1 MNEIVYRGESN
12 QPLTNSKLVAEVF
25 EKPHDNVLKAIRKI
39 LQGGIVKN
47 DETPMFEETTYIN
60 EQNKQSYPMF
70 IMNQDGFTLLA
81 MGFNGKKAMEFKL
94 KYIEAFNAMK
104 RQIEESNPSVP
115 QNYLEALKSLVK
127 AEEEKQQLALENK
140 KQQEQILTISKT
152 NMELGNKITEMLP
165 KVSYY
170 DKILQSN
177 ATMTVTQIAQDY
189 GMTAMRLNKELES
202 MRIQHKVRGQW
213 ILFAQFLEGGYVH
226 SRAVEIVRSDGRH
239 DVKYNTEWTTKGRIF
254 LYESLKA
261 KGILPL
267 IEQENTPSIRA
278 LVEQSQPRQ
287 LVTVNKPSNSTDMI
301 DPEIKEQLDRIEQYS
316 LIAAKNV
323 LNINEAAIILG
334 MTVRGVREN
343 VRNRIIP
350 CYKPNVNRLY
360 FKKSELEEWMTQNRR
375 KSMAELKSEAAAYCF
390 TH

>member
-25 EKPHDNVLKAIRKI
+25 GKEHRNVVRDIKNLIEGGVLKNE
-39 LQGGIVKN
+39 Q
-47 DETPMFEETTYIN
+47 TPMFEETTYIN

-104 RQIEESNPSVP
+104 RQIEQSKPSVP

-189 GMTAMRLNKELES
+189 GMSAMKLNKELEA
-202 MRIQHKVRGQW
+202 MKIQHKVRGQW
-213 ILFAQFLEGGYVH
+213 ILYGKFITGGYVH
-226 SRAVEIVRSDGRH
+226 SRAVDIIRSDGRH

-267 IEQENTPSIRA
+267 IEQENTPSDKGTGGTEPSKA
-278 LVEQSQPRQ
+278 ASASQQ
-287 LVTVNKPSNSTDMI
+287 T
-301 DPEIKEQLDRIEQYS
+301 IKF
-316 LIAAKNV
+316 N
-323 LNINEAAIILG
+323 
-334 MTVRGVREN
+334 
-343 VRNRIIP
+343 
-350 CYKPNVNRLY
+350 
-360 FKKSELEEWMTQNRR
+360 
-375 KSMAELKSEAAAYCF
+375 
-390 TH
+390 

>member
-1 MNEIVYRGESN
+1 MNEISTIVDGDRMTSL
-12 QPLTNSKLVAEVF
+12 QIAEITG
-25 EKPHDNVLKAIRKI
+25 KPHADVMKAIRKMEPAWFKI
-39 LQGGIVKN
+39 NEGNFSLVDYQDKKGETRPCYSLNKEECLYIATKFN
-47 DETPMFEETTYIN
+47 DEARAKLIKRWKELEE
-60 EQNKQSYPMF
+60 QHQK
-70 IMNQDGFTLLA
+70 
-81 MGFNGKKAMEFKL
+81 
-94 KYIEAFNAMK
+94 
-104 RQIEESNPSVP
+104 PSVP

-189 GMTAMRLNKELES
+189 GMSAMRLNKELES

-226 SRAVEIVRSDGRH
+226 SRAVDIVRSDGRH

-267 IEQENTPSIRA
+267 IEQENTPSDKGTGRTEPSKA
-278 LVEQSQPRQ
+278 ASASQQ
-287 LVTVNKPSNSTDMI
+287 T
-301 DPEIKEQLDRIEQYS
+301 IKF
-316 LIAAKNV
+316 N
-323 LNINEAAIILG
+323 
-334 MTVRGVREN
+334 
-343 VRNRIIP
+343 
-350 CYKPNVNRLY
+350 
-360 FKKSELEEWMTQNRR
+360 
-375 KSMAELKSEAAAYCF
+375 
-390 TH
+390 

>member
-1 MNEIVYRGESN
+1 MNEISNIVDGDRMASLQIAEITGKAHKDIMRAIRNMEPAWQNVCGRKFALTSREVN
-12 QPLTNSKLVAEVF
+12 QPN
-25 EKPHDNVLKAIRKI
+25 
-39 LQGGIVKN
+39 GGTRETSCFSLNKEECLYIATKFN
-47 DETPMFEETTYIN
+47 DEARAKLIKRWKELEE
-60 EQNKQSYPMF
+60 QHQK
-70 IMNQDGFTLLA
+70 
-81 MGFNGKKAMEFKL
+81 
-94 KYIEAFNAMK
+94 
-104 RQIEESNPSVP
+104 PSVP

-140 KQQEQILTISKT
+140 KQQEQIVTISKA
-152 NMELGNKITEMLP
+152 NMELGSKITEMLP

-177 ATMTVTQIAQDY
+177 ATMTVTKIAQDY

-267 IEQENTPSIRA
+267 IEQENTPSDKGTGRTEPA
-278 LVEQSQPRQ
+278 KAASASQQ
-287 LVTVNKPSNSTDMI
+287 T
-301 DPEIKEQLDRIEQYS
+301 
-316 LIAAKNV
+316 
-323 LNINEAAIILG
+323 LNF
-334 MTVRGVREN
+334 V
-343 VRNRIIP
+343 
-350 CYKPNVNRLY
+350 
-360 FKKSELEEWMTQNRR
+360 
-375 KSMAELKSEAAAYCF
+375 
-390 TH
+390 

>member
-1 MNEIVYRGESN
+1 MNEISTIVDGDRMTSL
-12 QPLTNSKLVAEVF
+12 QIAEITG
-25 EKPHDNVLKAIRKI
+25 KPHADVMKAIRKMEPAWSKI
-39 LQGGIVKN
+39 NEGNFSLVDYQDKKGETRPCYSLNKEECLYIATKFN
-47 DETPMFEETTYIN
+47 DEARAKLIKRWKELEE
-60 EQNKQSYPMF
+60 QHQK
-70 IMNQDGFTLLA
+70 
-81 MGFNGKKAMEFKL
+81 
-94 KYIEAFNAMK
+94 
-104 RQIEESNPSVP
+104 PSVP

-140 KQQEQILTISKT
+140 KQQEQIVTISKT

-189 GMTAMRLNKELES
+189 GMSAMRLNKELES

-226 SRAVEIVRSDGRH
+226 SRAVDIVRSDGRH

-267 IEQENTPSIRA
+267 IEQENTPSNKGTGRTEPA
-278 LVEQSQPRQ
+278 KATSASQQ
-287 LVTVNKPSNSTDMI
+287 T
-301 DPEIKEQLDRIEQYS
+301 IKF
-316 LIAAKNV
+316 N
-323 LNINEAAIILG
+323 
-334 MTVRGVREN
+334 
-343 VRNRIIP
+343 
-350 CYKPNVNRLY
+350 
-360 FKKSELEEWMTQNRR
+360 
-375 KSMAELKSEAAAYCF
+375 
-390 TH
+390 

>member
-25 EKPHDNVLKAIRKI
+25 EKEHKNVMQSIRK
-39 LQGGIVKN
+39 LMDGTAQNSAVRQ
-47 DETPMFEETTYIN
+47 MFSESTYLN
-60 EQNKQSYPMF
+60 EQNKEQPMF

-104 RQIEESNPSVP
+104 RQIEQNKPSVP

-127 AEEEKQQLALENK
+127 SEEEKQQLALENK
-140 KQQEQILTISKT
+140 QQQETILTISKE

-177 ATMTVTQIAQDY
+177 ATMTITQIAQDY
-189 GMTAMRLNKELES
+189 GMSAVRMNKELEA
-202 MRIQHKVRGQW
+202 MKIQHKVRGQW
-213 ILFAQFLEGGYVH
+213 ILFAPFLKGGYVH
-226 SRAVEIVRSDGRH
+226 SRAVDIIRKDGQH

-267 IEQENTPSIRA
+267 IEQENTPSDKGTSRTEPA
-278 LVEQSQPRQ
+278 KAASASQQ
-287 LVTVNKPSNSTDMI
+287 T
-301 DPEIKEQLDRIEQYS
+301 IKF
-316 LIAAKNV
+316 N
-323 LNINEAAIILG
+323 
-334 MTVRGVREN
+334 
-343 VRNRIIP
+343 
-350 CYKPNVNRLY
+350 
-360 FKKSELEEWMTQNRR
+360 
-375 KSMAELKSEAAAYCF
+375 
-390 TH
+390 

>member
-1 MNEIVYRGESN
+1 MNEISTIVDGDRMTSL
-12 QPLTNSKLVAEVF
+12 QIAEITG
-25 EKPHDNVLKAIRKI
+25 KPHADVMKAIRKMEPAWSKI
-39 LQGGIVKN
+39 NEGNFSLVDYQDKKGETRPCYSLNKEECLYIATKFN
-47 DETPMFEETTYIN
+47 DEARAKLIKRWKELEE
-60 EQNKQSYPMF
+60 QHQK
-70 IMNQDGFTLLA
+70 
-81 MGFNGKKAMEFKL
+81 
-94 KYIEAFNAMK
+94 
-104 RQIEESNPSVP
+104 PSVP

-177 ATMTVTQIAQDY
+177 ATMTITQIAQDY
-189 GMTAMRLNKELES
+189 GMSAMRLNKELES

-226 SRAVEIVRSDGRH
+226 SRAVDIVRSDGRH

-267 IEQENTPSIRA
+267 IEQENTPSDKGTGRTEPA
-278 LVEQSQPRQ
+278 KAASASQQ
-287 LVTVNKPSNSTDMI
+287 T
-301 DPEIKEQLDRIEQYS
+301 IKF
-316 LIAAKNV
+316 N
-323 LNINEAAIILG
+323 
-334 MTVRGVREN
+334 
-343 VRNRIIP
+343 
-350 CYKPNVNRLY
+350 
-360 FKKSELEEWMTQNRR
+360 
-375 KSMAELKSEAAAYCF
+375 
-390 TH
+390 

>member
-25 EKPHDNVLKAIRKI
+25 EKPHDNVLKVIRKI
-39 LQGGIVKN
+39 LQEGIVKN
-47 DETPMFEETTYIN
+47 NETPMFEETTYIN

-94 KYIEAFNAMK
+94 KYIEAFNKMK
-104 RQIEESNPSVP
+104 KEIESSKPPLP

-127 AEEEKQQLALENK
+127 AEEEREQLALENR
-140 KQQEQILTISKT
+140 KQQQEIVTISKE

-170 DKILQSN
+170 DQILKSN
-177 ATMTVTQIAQDY
+177 ATMTITQIAQDY
-189 GMTAMRLNKELES
+189 GMSAVRMNKELES

-213 ILFAQFLEGGYVH
+213 ILYGQFLTGGYVH
-226 SRAVEIVRSDGRH
+226 SRAIDIIRSDGRH

-254 LYESLKA
+254 LYDALKA

-267 IEQENTPSIRA
+267 IEQECTPSSKGTGRTESSKTGA
-278 LVEQSQPRQ
+278 CR
-287 LVTVNKPSNSTDMI
+287 
-301 DPEIKEQLDRIEQYS
+301 
-316 LIAAKNV
+316 
-323 LNINEAAIILG
+323 
-334 MTVRGVREN
+334 
-343 VRNRIIP
+343 
-350 CYKPNVNRLY
+350 
-360 FKKSELEEWMTQNRR
+360 
-375 KSMAELKSEAAAYCF
+375 
-390 TH
+390 

>member
-1 MNEIVYRGESN
+1 MNEISTIVDGDRMTSL
-12 QPLTNSKLVAEVF
+12 QIAEITG
-25 EKPHDNVLKAIRKI
+25 KPHADVMKAIRKMEPAWSKI
-39 LQGGIVKN
+39 NEGNFSLVDYQDKKGETRPCYSLNKEECLYIATKFN
-47 DETPMFEETTYIN
+47 DEARAKLIKRWKELEE
-60 EQNKQSYPMF
+60 QHQK
-70 IMNQDGFTLLA
+70 
-81 MGFNGKKAMEFKL
+81 
-94 KYIEAFNAMK
+94 
-104 RQIEESNPSVP
+104 PSVP

-189 GMTAMRLNKELES
+189 GMSAMRLNKELES

-226 SRAVEIVRSDGRH
+226 SRAVDIVRSDGRH

-267 IEQENTPSIRA
+267 IEQENTPSDNGTGRTEPSKA
-278 LVEQSQPRQ
+278 SSASQQ
-287 LVTVNKPSNSTDMI
+287 T
-301 DPEIKEQLDRIEQYS
+301 IKF
-316 LIAAKNV
+316 N
-323 LNINEAAIILG
+323 
-334 MTVRGVREN
+334 
-343 VRNRIIP
+343 
-350 CYKPNVNRLY
+350 
-360 FKKSELEEWMTQNRR
+360 
-375 KSMAELKSEAAAYCF
+375 
-390 TH
+390 